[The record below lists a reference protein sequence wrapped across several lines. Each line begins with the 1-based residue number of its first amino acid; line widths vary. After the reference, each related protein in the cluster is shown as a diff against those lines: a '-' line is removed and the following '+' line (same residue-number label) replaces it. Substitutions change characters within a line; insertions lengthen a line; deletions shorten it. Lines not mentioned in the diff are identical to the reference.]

1 MHISAEWGRY
11 EWFLSKAATHLEL
24 KMSQSGQENQGTG
37 PRDVFDILVKTP
49 MERLLSLT
57 LQLSE
62 SPEGNVVRV
71 LCLIALEREAQAMS
85 KLHALGD
92 SCLSKHLNDTCV
104 MSQGN
109 LEEFAV
115 HFGNFNGFTLESLVL
130 LARVFKV
137 LSEQQLCDPHL
148 RDLAYQRAL
157 SKNDHASNKLGYEQ
171 LREEAMAACGPQF
184 AEWMCS
190 CVRGLDSLCVLDSS
204 QDEEGAL
211 SKHKSEST
219 HSMPTSLHANS
230 SMFSYPTHLEIST
243 PPTAL
248 FQEDK
253 GTLETPNTSEA
264 EASVLLVSEV
274 DVNDAS
280 EPCQTSGEPLKSSMF
295 SADRLVSHSFP
306 GSTPTTGQ
314 SWHTPL
320 TCVPTN
326 TSAAAD
332 LCCVEE
338 EEEAIFYAF
347 VIMHAPEDADV
358 ADCMR
363 EKVEKVIGC
372 KGATF
377 SDDFHT
383 PGKSTLRCV
392 EDAINNTAFTF
403 LLLTRNFTTRMVEL
417 ETNTALIN
425 SLGKKHKWNTVIP
438 LLPMENSMP
447 KQEIPLVLQ
456 TIVPLE
462 ESKNFERKLLKSLTL
477 AKIKKQEK
485 IWMEEQRVRI
495 QKAQLQHKKQLK
507 HCEKVQWQEKKN
519 LGQTILHNPNLLGE
533 DNTALWQMHP
543 NIHIENANYIM
554 IGNDSQMTVGV
565 GGGVDKDN
573 SIKEEQ

>member
-11 EWFLSKAATHLEL
+11 EWFLSKAATRLEL

-49 MERLLSLT
+49 TERLHSLT

-71 LCLIALEREAQAMS
+71 LCLIALQREGQALS
-85 KLHALGD
+85 KLHTLGD

-115 HFGNFNGFTLESLVL
+115 HFGNFNGFTLESSVL

-148 RDLAYQRAL
+148 RDRAYQRAL
-157 SKNDHASNKLGYEQ
+157 SKNDQASNRLGYEQ

-211 SKHKSEST
+211 SKHKSGST
-219 HSMPTSLHANS
+219 HSMPTSLHTNS
-230 SMFSYPTHLEIST
+230 SMLSYPTHLEIST

-264 EASVLLVSEV
+264 EASVLLVSKV
-274 DVNDAS
+274 DLKNAS
-280 EPCQTSGEPLKSSMF
+280 EPCQMSGEPLTSSQF
-295 SADRLVSHSFP
+295 AADRLVSPSFP
-306 GSTPTTGQ
+306 GSTPTTGP
-314 SWHTPL
+314 SWHTPCG

-326 TSAAAD
+326 TSAAAASS
-332 LCCVEE
+332 CVEEE

-358 ADCMR
+358 ADCVR
-363 EKVEKVIGC
+363 EKVEKVIRC

-438 LLPMENSMP
+438 ILPMENCMP

-462 ESKNFERKLLKSLTL
+462 ESKNFERKLSKSLTL
-477 AKIKKQEK
+477 AKIKRQEK
-485 IWMEEQRVRI
+485 IWMEEQRLKI
-495 QKAQLQHKKQLK
+495 QKAQLQHQKQLK
-507 HCEKVQWQEKKN
+507 HCEKVQRPEKKS
-519 LGQTILHNPNLLGE
+519 LGQTILLGE
-533 DNTALWQMHP
+533 DSRALWQMHP
-543 NIHIENANYIM
+543 NIHIANANYIM

-573 SIKEEQ
+573 PIEEEQ

>member
-1 MHISAEWGRY
+1 MVSLKG
-11 EWFLSKAATHLEL
+11 ATRLEL

-49 MERLLSLT
+49 TERLLSLT

-71 LCLIALEREAQAMS
+71 LCLIALQREGQALS

-104 MSQGN
+104 MSKGN
-109 LEEFAV
+109 LKEFAV

-137 LSEQQLCDPHL
+137 LSEQQLCDPQL

-157 SKNDHASNKLGYEQ
+157 SKNDHASDKLGYEQ
-171 LREEAMAACGPQF
+171 LREEAMAVCGPQF
-184 AEWMCS
+184 AEWMS

-211 SKHKSEST
+211 SKHNSEST
-219 HSMPTSLHANS
+219 RSPPTSLHANS

-253 GTLETPNTSEA
+253 RTLETPNTSEA
-264 EASVLLVSEV
+264 EASVLLVSNV
-274 DVNDAS
+274 DLKHAS

-295 SADRLVSHSFP
+295 AADRLVSHSFP
-306 GSTPTTGQ
+306 SSTPTTGQ
-314 SWHTPL
+314 SVAAPL
-320 TCVPTN
+320 TYVPTN
-326 TSAAAD
+326 MSAAAD
-332 LCCVEE
+332 LCCV
-338 EEEAIFYAF
+338 EEAIFYAF
-347 VIMHAPEDADV
+347 VIMHAPEDEDV

-363 EKVEKVIGC
+363 EKMEKVIGC

-417 ETNTALIN
+417 ETNSALIN
-425 SLGKKHKWNTVIP
+425 SLDKKHKWNTVIP
-438 LLPMENSMP
+438 LLPMKNCMP
-447 KQEIPLVLQ
+447 KREIPLVLQ
-456 TIVPLE
+456 TLVPLE
-462 ESKNFERKLLKSLTL
+462 ESKNFERKLKKSLNL
-477 AKIKKQEK
+477 AKIKWQEK
-485 IWMEEQRVRI
+485 IWMEEQRVKI
-495 QKAQLQHKKQLK
+495 QKAQLQHQKQLK
-507 HCEKVQWQEKKN
+507 HCEKVQWQEKKK

-533 DNTALWQMHP
+533 DSTALWQIHP

-565 GGGVDKDN
+565 GGGVDEDN

>member
-11 EWFLSKAATHLEL
+11 EWFLSKAATRLEL
-24 KMSQSGQENQGTG
+24 KMSQSGQDNQGTG

-49 MERLLSLT
+49 TERLLSLT
-57 LQLSE
+57 LHLSE
-62 SPEGNVVRV
+62 SPEENVVRV
-71 LCLIALEREAQAMS
+71 LCLMALQREGQALG
-85 KLHALGD
+85 KLHTLGD

-104 MSQGN
+104 MSKGN

-137 LSEQQLCDPHL
+137 LSKQQLCDPQL

-171 LREEAMAACGPQF
+171 LREEAMAVCGPQF

-190 CVRGLDSLCVLDSS
+190 CVRGLDSLCFLDSS

-219 HSMPTSLHANS
+219 HSLPTSLHANS

-253 GTLETPNTSEA
+253 GTLETSNTSEA
-264 EASVLLVSEV
+264 DASVSKVGRV
-274 DVNDAS
+274 DVKNAS
-280 EPCQTSGEPLKSSMF
+280 EPCETSEEPLKSSKF
-295 SADRLVSHSFP
+295 AADSLVSHSFP

-314 SWHTPL
+314 CVAAPL
-320 TCVPTN
+320 TCVPTHMS
-326 TSAAAD
+326 TAAD

-338 EEEAIFYAF
+338 EEQAMFYAF

-358 ADCMR
+358 ADCVR
-363 EKVEKVIGC
+363 EKVEKVSGC

-377 SDDFHT
+377 SDDFHV

-403 LLLTRNFTTRMVEL
+403 LLLTRNFNTRMVEL
-417 ETNTALIN
+417 ETNSALIN
-425 SLGKKHKWNTVIP
+425 SLDKKHKWNTVIP
-438 LLPMENSMP
+438 FLPMENCMP
-447 KQEIPLVLQ
+447 KREIPLVLQ
-456 TIVPLE
+456 TLVPLE
-462 ESKNFERKLLKSLTL
+462 ESKNFEKKLPKFLTL
-477 AKIKKQEK
+477 AKIKRQEK
-485 IWMEEQRVRI
+485 IWIEEQRVKI
-495 QKAQLQHKKQLK
+495 QKAKLQHQKQLK
-507 HCEKVQWQEKKN
+507 HCEKVQRQEKKN
-519 LGQTILHNPNLLGE
+519 LGHTILHNPNLLGE
-533 DNTALWQMHP
+533 DSRALWKIHP

-573 SIKEEQ
+573 SIEEEQ

>member
-11 EWFLSKAATHLEL
+11 EWFFSKAATRLEL

-49 MERLLSLT
+49 TERLLSLT

-71 LCLIALEREAQAMS
+71 LCLIALQREGQALS

-104 MSQGN
+104 KSKGN

-137 LSEQQLCDPHL
+137 LSEQQLCDPQL

-171 LREEAMAACGPQF
+171 LREEAMAVCSPQF

-211 SKHKSEST
+211 SKHKSESS
-219 HSMPTSLHANS
+219 HSLPTSLHANS

-253 GTLETPNTSEA
+253 RSLETPNTSKA
-264 EASVLLVSEV
+264 EASVLLVSKV
-274 DVNDAS
+274 DVKNAS
-280 EPCQTSGEPLKSSMF
+280 EPCLTSGEPLKSSTF
-295 SADRLVSHSFP
+295 AADRLVSHSFP

-314 SWHTPL
+314 SVAAPL
-320 TCVPTN
+320 TYVPPN
-326 TSAAAD
+326 MSAAAD
-332 LCCVEE
+332 LCSVEE
-338 EEEAIFYAF
+338 EDAIFYAF
-347 VIMHAPEDADV
+347 VIMHAPEDEDV
-358 ADCMR
+358 ADCVR

-377 SDDFHT
+377 SDDFDT

-417 ETNTALIN
+417 ETNSALIN

-462 ESKNFERKLLKSLTL
+462 ESKNFERKLLRSLTL
-477 AKIKKQEK
+477 SKIKRQEK
-485 IWMEEQRVRI
+485 IWMEEQRVKI
-495 QKAQLQHKKQLK
+495 QKAKLQHQKQLK
-507 HCEKVQWQEKKN
+507 HCEKVQRQEKKN
-519 LGQTILHNPNLLGE
+519 LGQTIMHNPNLLGE
-533 DNTALWQMHP
+533 DSTALWQIHP
-543 NIHIENANYIM
+543 NIHIENAKYIM

-565 GGGVDKDN
+565 SRGVDKDS
-573 SIKEEQ
+573 SIEEEQ

>member
-11 EWFLSKAATHLEL
+11 EWFFSKVATRLEL
-24 KMSQSGQENQGTG
+24 KMNQSGQENQGTG

-49 MERLLSLT
+49 TERLLSLT

-71 LCLIALEREAQAMS
+71 LCLIALQRERQALS
-85 KLHALGD
+85 RLHTLGD
-92 SCLSKHLNDTCV
+92 SCLSQHLYDTFAI
-104 MSQGN
+104 SKGN

-137 LSEQQLCDPHL
+137 LSEQQLCDPQL

-171 LREEAMAACGPQF
+171 LKEEAMAVCGPQF

-211 SKHKSEST
+211 SEHKSEST
-219 HSMPTSLHANS
+219 HSLPTSLHANS

-248 FQEDK
+248 FHEDK

-264 EASVLLVSEV
+264 EASVLLVSKV
-274 DVNDAS
+274 DVKNAS
-280 EPCQTSGEPLKSSMF
+280 EPYQTSEEPLKSSKF
-295 SADRLVSHSFP
+295 AADRLVLHSFP

-314 SWHTPL
+314 SVAAPS
-320 TCVPTN
+320 TCVLTN
-326 TSAAAD
+326 MSAAAD
-332 LCCVEE
+332 LCCVE

-358 ADCMR
+358 ADCVR

-417 ETNTALIN
+417 ETNSALIN
-425 SLGKKHKWNTVIP
+425 SLYKKHKWNTVIP
-438 LLPMENSMP
+438 LLPMENCMP
-447 KQEIPLVLQ
+447 KREIPLVLQ
-456 TIVPLE
+456 TLVPLE
-462 ESKNFERKLLKSLTL
+462 ESKNFGKKLKNSLTL
-477 AKIKKQEK
+477 AKIKRQEK
-485 IWMEEQRVRI
+485 IWMEEQRVKI
-495 QKAQLQHKKQLK
+495 QKAQLQHQKQLK
-507 HCEKVQWQEKKN
+507 HCEKVQWQETKKP
-519 LGQTILHNPNLLGE
+519 GQTILHNPNLLGE
-533 DNTALWQMHP
+533 DSAALWQMHP

-565 GGGVDKDN
+565 GGGEDKDN